1 MIPPR
6 PTNAD
11 ENLNV
16 SCGGRYVFIFHCQE
30 GNANYTGVYDLRAHI
45 WNSASAPGDNVT
57 WYDNIQSGANPVSI
71 AYGKFLHILFDTLVV
86 KTTAGWPNA
95 RKEKESREEGE

>member
-30 GNANYTGVYDLRAHI
+30 GNANYTGVYDLRERT
-45 WNSASAPGDNVT
+45 WNSINVPGDDVN

-71 AYGKFLHILFDTLVV
+71 AHGKFLHILFDTLVV
-86 KTTAGWPNA
+86 KMT
-95 RKEKESREEGE
+95 REEGD